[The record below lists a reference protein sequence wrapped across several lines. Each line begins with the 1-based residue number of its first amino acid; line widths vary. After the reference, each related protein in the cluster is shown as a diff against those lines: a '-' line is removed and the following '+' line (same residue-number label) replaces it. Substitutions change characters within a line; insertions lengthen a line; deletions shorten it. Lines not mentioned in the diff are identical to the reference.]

1 MKRDPHIDF
10 YNDWKM
16 ITIIIGH
23 NDACTHACNATLGVD
38 AFEDA
43 SPGQYIRNIQRAL
56 DVLHR
61 HLPRTF
67 VNLVPVADVTIVLD
81 LLDKPKLCYPLH
93 WYFCPCLFDPEF
105 TDGTLTRKEMKS
117 VLSEYKSGLLRL
129 LASGRYDTNPQ
140 FTVVLQVKRTAPSAR
155 RCHAVYFAAV
165 PSERPD
171 ALPVQPALPAAA
183 ARPLLPR
190 TGLLPLLAE
199 TTQSCGKV
207 PLEQPATAG

>member
-1 MKRDPHIDF
+1 MHLFNKRHAIIIMFDVIV
-10 YNDWKM
+10 M
-16 ITIIIGH
+16 VTIIIGH

-67 VNLVPVADVTIVLD
+67 VNLVPVADVTIILE

-105 TDGTLTRKEMKS
+105 TDGIMSRLEMKS
-117 VLSEYKSGLLRL
+117 VLSKYKIGLQRL

-140 FTVVLQVKRTAPSAR
+140 FTAVLQVQCTRTAPSAR
-155 RCHAVYFAAV
+155 PCSVFAAV
-165 PSERPD
+165 SGER
-171 ALPVQPALPAAA
+171 
-183 ARPLLPR
+183 
-190 TGLLPLLAE
+190 
-199 TTQSCGKV
+199 
-207 PLEQPATAG
+207 

>member
-10 YNDWKM
+10 HNDWKM
-16 ITIIIGH
+16 VTIIIGH

-67 VNLVPVADVTIVLD
+67 VNLVPVADVTIILE

-105 TDGTLTRKEMKS
+105 TDGIMSRLEMKS
-117 VLSEYKSGLLRL
+117 VLSEYKIGLQRL

-140 FTVVLQVKRTAPSAR
+140 FTAVLQVQCTLTAPSAR
-155 RCHAVYFAAV
+155 RCSVFAAV
-165 PSERPD
+165 SGER
-171 ALPVQPALPAAA
+171 
-183 ARPLLPR
+183 
-190 TGLLPLLAE
+190 
-199 TTQSCGKV
+199 
-207 PLEQPATAG
+207 